1 MKIKLNAARFNP
13 GKLVAG
19 ACLAAALSVGAAG
32 VAGAMSADDA
42 ADAAAEEYVDPAYTL
57 EDADWVPG
65 AGEAGADDGAIV
77 IEVEWDGIESMDTPV
92 VPITEESLAP
102 LGDPAHPELK

>member
-1 MKIKLNAARFNP
+1 MKIKLNPAKFNS

-77 IEVEWDGIESMDTPV
+77 IEVQWDGIESMDTPA
-92 VPITEESLAP
+92 VPITEETLAP

>member
-1 MKIKLNAARFNP
+1 
-13 GKLVAG
+13 
-19 ACLAAALSVGAAG
+19 
-32 VAGAMSADDA
+32 MSADDA

-77 IEVEWDGIESMDTPV
+77 IEVEWDGIESMGHARGSDHRG
-92 VPITEESLAP
+92 IAR
-102 LGDPAHPELK
+102 PARRPGPPRAQ